1 MAAKYIDVGLYS
13 PRNEGET
20 TRLATLG
27 VAAYFLATG
36 EWLLLALLALVYVTV
51 MIPPESAGKTAAP

>member
-13 PRNEGET
+13 PKNGGET
-20 TRLATLG
+20 TRLASLG

-36 EWLLLALLALVYVTV
+36 EWLLLALLALLYVTLV
-51 MIPPESAGKTAAP
+51 VPPGSAGKTASP